1 MVIFVDSSAL
11 LALVDQADRYYE
23 AAMST
28 WRNLLTQDEDL
39 VVNNYVLVESMALAQ
54 RRIGL
59 EAVHILQDSIVPFL
73 DIEWVDEDMHQASVM
88 RVLSSNR
95 RQLSLVDCS
104 SFETMRRLGLD
115 TVFTID
121 AHFRE
126 QGFNIIP

>member
-115 TVFTID
+115 TVFTFD

>member
-11 LALVDQADRYYE
+11 LALVDQTDRYYE
-23 AAMST
+23 AAMSS
-28 WRNLLTQDEDL
+28 WRNLLTRNEDL

-73 DIEWVDEDMHQASVM
+73 DIEWMDEYMHQASIK

-115 TVFTID
+115 TVFTFD

>member
-28 WRNLLTQDEDL
+28 WRDLLTQDEDL

-73 DIEWVDEDMHQASVM
+73 DIEWVDEDMHQASVK

-115 TVFTID
+115 TVFTFD